1 MEKCKKKAEPEIWM
15 IILIISSLLAG
26 YLIGV
31 SQEHVEVSACE
42 LRAYSSMEFCTR
54 MMDLQTKYYLSEC
67 NETRIK

>member
-1 MEKCKKKAEPEIWM
+1 MNRVLLLIVIIWVV
-15 IILIISSLLAG
+15 LASMLG
-26 YLIGV
+26 YIVG
-31 SQEHVEVSACE
+31 QYQKQTEVYECE